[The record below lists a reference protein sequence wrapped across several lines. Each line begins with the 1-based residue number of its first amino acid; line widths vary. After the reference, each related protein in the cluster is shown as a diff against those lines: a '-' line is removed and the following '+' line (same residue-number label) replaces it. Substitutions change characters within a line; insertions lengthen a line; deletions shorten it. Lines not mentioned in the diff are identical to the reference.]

1 MYSSVFDIIYSIMNT
16 TKTGN
21 KAGAKKSTDA
31 KSGMAGVLGMI
42 GGLAAATAVGVY
54 FVHNSKD
61 AKKKIK
67 NAKGWVLK
75 AKGDVLDKLEDMKD
89 VTEDKYKTTVDSVL
103 SKYSKIKKVDGPEL
117 EKLAGELKSHWRTI
131 VKELSASSK
140 TVKKAV
146 KKGTAVTKQIVK
158 GK

>member
-1 MYSSVFDIIYSIMNT
+1 
-16 TKTGN
+16 
-21 KAGAKKSTDA
+21 
-31 KSGMAGVLGMI
+31 MI

-75 AKGDVLDKLEDMKD
+75 AKGEVLDKLEDMKD

-103 SKYSKIKKVDGPEL
+103 SKYGKVKKVEGPEL
-117 EKLAGELKSHWRTI
+117 EKLAGELKSHWKTI
-131 VKELSASSK
+131 VRELGVGAKS
-140 TVKKAV
+140 VKKVV
-146 KKGTAVTKQIVK
+146 KKGAATTKKIVNSK
-158 GK
+158 

>member
-1 MYSSVFDIIYSIMNT
+1 MNT
-16 TKTGN
+16 TKTDK
-21 KAGAKKSTDA
+21 KAGAKKGAEA
-31 KSGMAGVLGMI
+31 KSNVAGVLGII
-42 GGLAAATAVGVY
+42 GGLAAATAVGAY

-67 NAKGWVLK
+67 NAKGWILK

-103 SKYSKIKKVDGPEL
+103 SKYGKIKKVEGPEL
-117 EKLAGELKSHWRTI
+117 EKLAGELKSHWKTI
-131 VKELSASSK
+131 VKELSAGSK

-146 KKGTAVTKQIVK
+146 KKGAAVTKTVVK

>member
-1 MYSSVFDIIYSIMNT
+1 MNT
-16 TKTGN
+16 IKNGN
-21 KAGAKKSTDA
+21 KAGAKKSANA
-31 KSGMAGVLGMI
+31 KKGGSVAGVLGMI

-103 SKYSKIKKVDGPEL
+103 SKYGKIKKVEGPEL

-131 VKELSASSK
+131 VRELNAGTKS
-140 TVKKAV
+140 VKKVV
-146 KKGTAVTKQIVK
+146 KKGSVVTKKIVK
-158 GK
+158 SK

>member
-1 MYSSVFDIIYSIMNT
+1 MNT

-21 KAGAKKSTDA
+21 KAGAKKGDSA
-31 KSGMAGVLGMI
+31 GKGSSVAGVLGMI

-103 SKYSKIKKVDGPEL
+103 SKYSKIKKVEAPEL

-131 VKELSASSK
+131 VKELSIGTKSL
-140 TVKKAV
+140 KKVV
-146 KKGTAVTKQIVK
+146 KKGATTTAKIVK
-158 GK
+158 SK

>member
-1 MYSSVFDIIYSIMNT
+1 MNT
-16 TKTGN
+16 TKTGK
-21 KAGAKKSTDA
+21 KANA
-31 KSGMAGVLGMI
+31 KSGNVVGVLKII
-42 GGLAAATAVGVY
+42 GGLAAASAVGAY

-103 SKYSKIKKVDGPEL
+103 FKYSKIKKVEGPEL

-131 VKELSASSK
+131 VKELSSGTKS
-140 TVKKAV
+140 VKKVV
-146 KKGTAVTKQIVK
+146 KKGAAVTTKIVK
-158 GK
+158 SK

>member
-1 MYSSVFDIIYSIMNT
+1 MNT
-16 TKTGN
+16 IKTEK
-21 KAGAKKSTDA
+21 KAGAKKGTEA
-31 KSGMAGVLGMI
+31 KGGASSVLGMI
-42 GGLAAATAVGVY
+42 GGLAAATAVGAY

-89 VTEDKYKTTVDSVL
+89 VTEDKYQTTVDSVI
-103 SKYSKIKKVDGPEL
+103 SKYSKIKKVEGPEL
-117 EKLAGELKSHWRTI
+117 EKLAGELKSHWKTI
-131 VKELSASSK
+131 VKELSAGSK
-140 TVKKAV
+140 SIKKVV
-146 KKGTAVTKQIVK
+146 KKGASVTKTVVK

>member
-1 MYSSVFDIIYSIMNT
+1 MNT
-16 TKTGN
+16 TKTEN
-21 KAGAKKSTDA
+21 KAGAKKGANA
-31 KSGMAGVLGMI
+31 KDSNVAGVLGVI

-103 SKYSKIKKVDGPEL
+103 SKYSKIKKVEAPEL

-131 VKELSASSK
+131 VKELSTGTKSL
-140 TVKKAV
+140 KKV
-146 KKGTAVTKQIVK
+146 FKKGAKTTTKIVK
-158 GK
+158 SK